1 MLTSGFKY
9 TPVSRLLLIFVVLSA
24 IVASITD
31 TKYYFYIQVVPH
43 IWVWHQFW
51 RVLTW
56 QLCYTNSTE
65 VLFAALT
72 FYNLRIVER
81 LWGSRKFASFLLVI
95 LPYTIFLPPLLLA
108 LVLRPLS
115 FGNINYLPAGPTP
128 ILFAI
133 LAQYHAAIPSTYRYS
148 IGIMRSPSRSSA
160 ATSSSTV
167 SQSAAA
173 QFTAM
178 RNSTVALTSKTIY
191 YVFAIQL
198 ALSQFPSSI
207 LPAVVGWTVGYAYRN
222 EVLPGTSWRVP
233 SWVVGQKNKKPTVET
248 LRRRLEGE
256 DRGQAADSDHNG
268 VVGTGL
274 AQISEII
281 NRRT

>member
-9 TPVSRLLLIFVVLSA
+9 TPVSRLLLIFVVVSA
-24 IVASITD
+24 IIASITD

-43 IWVWHQFW
+43 IWAWHQFW
-51 RVLTW
+51 RILTW

-81 LWGSRKFASFLLVI
+81 LWGSRKFASFILVI

-115 FGNINYLPAGPTP
+115 FGNINYLPAGPTS

-148 IGIMRSPSRSSA
+148 VGMVKCTPAFST
-160 ATSSSTV
+160 ATSSPTTT
-167 SQSAAA
+167 QSAAA

-178 RNSTVALTSKTIY
+178 RNSTVGLTSKTIY
-191 YVFAIQL
+191 YVLAVQL

-222 EVLPGTSWRVP
+222 EVLPATSWRVP
-233 SWVVGQKNKKPTVET
+233 SWVVGQKNKKANVEA

-256 DRGQAADSDHNG
+256 DTADNEQNG

-274 AQISEII
+274 AQISEIF
-281 NRRT
+281 NRRTQ

>member
-1 MLTSGFKY
+1 M
-9 TPVSRLLLIFVVLSA
+9 
-24 IVASITD
+24 
-31 TKYYFYIQVVPH
+31 
-43 IWVWHQFW
+43 
-51 RVLTW
+51 
-56 QLCYTNSTE
+56 
-65 VLFAALT
+65 
-72 FYNLRIVER
+72 
-81 LWGSRKFASFLLVI
+81 
-95 LPYTIFLPPLLLA
+95 
-108 LVLRPLS
+108 LRPLS
-115 FGNINYLPAGPTP
+115 FGHINYLPAGPTS

-148 IGIMRSPSRSSA
+148 IGMVRPSNGSSA
-160 ATSSSTV
+160 ATSNPTAT
-167 SQSAAA
+167 QSAAA

-222 EVLPGTSWRVP
+222 EVLPTTSWRVP
-233 SWVVGQKNKKPTVET
+233 FWVVGQKNKRPTVEA

-256 DRGQAADSDHNG
+256 NRDQTGDNDQNG
-268 VVGTGL
+268 VVGTGFTQL
-274 AQISEII
+274 SETF